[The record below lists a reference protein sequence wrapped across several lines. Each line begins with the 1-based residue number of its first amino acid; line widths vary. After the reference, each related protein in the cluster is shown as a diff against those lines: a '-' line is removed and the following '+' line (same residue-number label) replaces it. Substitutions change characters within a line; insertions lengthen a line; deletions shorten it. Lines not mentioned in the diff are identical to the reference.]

1 MLASSQSIR
10 WLADPSSEE
19 LAGEMGRVHLGI
31 LANQVKLSFPYNV
44 DWIMDRK
51 IVSLRLSIAFHDSS
65 TLVYLSYNIHSHILY
80 DH

>member
-1 MLASSQSIR
+1 
-10 WLADPSSEE
+10 
-19 LAGEMGRVHLGI
+19 
-31 LANQVKLSFPYNV
+31 LSFPYNV